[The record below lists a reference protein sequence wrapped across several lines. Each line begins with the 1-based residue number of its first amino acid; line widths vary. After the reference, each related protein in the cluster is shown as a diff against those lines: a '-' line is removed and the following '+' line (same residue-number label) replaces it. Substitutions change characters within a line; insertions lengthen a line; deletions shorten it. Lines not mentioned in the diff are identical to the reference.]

1 MDGQKEWEGGE
12 EDGVSICQD
21 SWVIDSG
28 MITEG
33 GLNGSRDGWRG
44 VIDLRGTERWTITN
58 RDWYDL
64 EWAEVL

>member
-1 MDGQKEWEGGE
+1 MRGGE
-12 EDGVSICQD
+12 EDGVSICRD

-33 GLNGSRDGWRG
+33 GLNGWSDGRR
-44 VIDLRGTERWTITN
+44 VVMDLRGTGRWTITK

-64 EWAEVL
+64 EWLEVL